1 MASTVAKIT
10 SLEGLYKEL
19 GVNIKQY
26 VHLFCDSKVAIQ
38 IAVHPIFHERTKRFD
53 IDCHFVREI
62 FLEGLIQTHYINTKD
77 QPTDLLTKELCKP

>member
-38 IAVHPIFHERTKRFD
+38 IAANPIFM
-53 IDCHFVREI
+53 
-62 FLEGLIQTHYINTKD
+62 
-77 QPTDLLTKELCKP
+77 KELNTLILTAIL